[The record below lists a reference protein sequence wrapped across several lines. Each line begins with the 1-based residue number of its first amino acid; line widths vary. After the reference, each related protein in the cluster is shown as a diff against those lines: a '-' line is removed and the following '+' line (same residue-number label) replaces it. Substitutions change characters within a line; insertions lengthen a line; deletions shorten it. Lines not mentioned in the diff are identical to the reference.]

1 MSIIKNKNILALLSV
16 IAFTLSFPLQS
27 ALAADAFG
35 NAANSA
41 EPERYTTVTAVSE
54 HSAVKPGDEI
64 TIATT
69 IKLAPHWHVYWSNPG
84 DSGLPVKL
92 NWDLPQGFE
101 ISDIQWPTP
110 DKISYDILVNY
121 GYYNEVILLQTLSVP
136 DTLKEGRIDLSLTAD
151 MLVCNEICIPETG
164 NVSIQLNDPGNLDHD
179 MSELV
184 KSAEMQLPQQAKG
197 QFHFSE
203 AEGILYLSFMPEDRT
218 ILNDA
223 TIENADF
230 FPADW
235 GIINHATEPEVSIGA
250 DTVHIKMERGDQ
262 PIDDIEHLT
271 GLLVFKGDIG
281 ENKAYDVKI
290 KHSEKAITSNP
301 VVNKGNMEAVKT
313 PSPQEQNTNAPAQE
327 NVTLFTALYLALFG
341 GMILNLMPC
350 VFPVLSMKALSLV
363 KMKDKENAAARMH
376 GLAYTLGVILSFLV
390 IGGALI
396 ILKEAGAAI
405 GWGFQLQNPFIVA
418 ILAYLLFAVGLNL
431 MGFFEFG
438 SRFANVGSKLTQG
451 GSLSSSF
458 FTGTLATIVATP
470 CTAPFMGVAM
480 GFAITQ
486 PAAISLL
493 VFATLGFGL
502 ALPYLLL
509 AYIPAARHL
518 LPKPGSWM
526 NTFKQLLAFPMF
538 ASTIWL
544 VWVLSQQAGA
554 QGVLLALLGLLAIA
568 FSVWLSHLRSIG
580 IAKAIGKIAMIVSLI
595 LMSLTL
601 SELKDLKTES
611 HGHSYNFGS
620 EYSNEKLSELLK
632 GDEPIFV
639 EMTAAWCITCKINH
653 AAAININAT
662 KELFAEKNVQYLIGD
677 WTNQDPTIT
686 EYLSSFGRNG
696 VPLYV
701 YYGKRDPASQ
711 MRPKEIVLP
720 QVLTPAIV
728 KQTIEN

>member
-1 MSIIKNKNILALLSV
+1 MSIIKTRKTLALLGF
-16 IAFTLSFPLQS
+16 IAFLFSASYNLSHAS
-27 ALAADAFG
+27 DAFG
-35 NAANSA
+35 TQNNNL
-41 EPERYTTVTAVSE
+41 EPERYTNVSVIAE
-54 HSAVKPGDEI
+54 HSAVKPGDQI

-92 NWDLPQGFE
+92 NWTLPEGFE
-101 ISDIQWPTP
+101 ISNIKWPIP

-121 GYYNEVILLQTLSVP
+121 GYYNEVTLLQTLSVP
-136 DTLKEGRIDLSLTAD
+136 DMLKEGSIDLSLTAD
-151 MLVCNEICIPETG
+151 MLVCNEICIPETS
-164 NVSIQLNDPGNLDHD
+164 NVDLQLNDPNNLDHD
-179 MSELV
+179 MSEFV
-184 KSAEMQLPQQAKG
+184 KAAETKLPTPIKG
-197 QFHFSE
+197 QFHYSE
-203 AEGILYLSFMPEDRT
+203 ASEILYLSFMPEDRT
-218 ILNDA
+218 VLHDA

-230 FPADW
+230 FPYDW
-235 GIINHATEPEVSIGA
+235 GIINHATEPEVSIES

-262 PIDDIEHLT
+262 PLEDLNQLS
-271 GLLVFKGDIG
+271 GLLVFKGAIG
-281 ENKAYDVKI
+281 ENKGYAVAV
-290 KHSEKAITSNP
+290 KHSEKAITTSP
-301 VVNKGNMEAVKT
+301 VVNKGNMGTVGDAE
-313 PSPQEQNTNAPAQE
+313 PQQQNTSQPQNE

-376 GLAYTLGVILSFLV
+376 GVAYTLGVVISFLL
-390 IGGALI
+390 IGGTLI

-405 GWGFQLQNPFIVA
+405 GWGFQLQNPLIVA

-509 AYIPAARHL
+509 AFVPAARHL

-538 ASTIWL
+538 ASAIWL

-554 QGVLLALLGLLAIA
+554 QAVLLALLGLLAIS
-568 FSVWLSHLRSIG
+568 FSVWLSHLNSMG
-580 IAKAIGKIAMIVSLI
+580 IAKAIGKIAIIVSLI

-601 SELKDLKTES
+601 SELSELKTDARAHTYS
-611 HGHSYNFGS
+611 FGS
-620 EYSNEKLSELLK
+620 EYSKDALSALLK
-632 GDEPIFV
+632 GDEPVFV

-653 AAAININAT
+653 AAAINIDST
-662 KELFAEKNVQYLIGD
+662 KELFARKNVQYLIGD
-677 WTNQDPTIT
+677 WTNQDPNIT

-720 QVLTPAIV
+720 QVLTPAV
-728 KQTIEN
+728 VQQTIGQ